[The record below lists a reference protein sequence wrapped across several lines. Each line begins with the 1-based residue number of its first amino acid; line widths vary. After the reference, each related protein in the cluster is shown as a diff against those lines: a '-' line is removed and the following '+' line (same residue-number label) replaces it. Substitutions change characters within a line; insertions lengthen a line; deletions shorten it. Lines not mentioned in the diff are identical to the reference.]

1 MKRKTA
7 GTVYSYKRCPL
18 LKRPPSN
25 DCYCVKLNSLSIEA
39 VIYYC
44 GKNFLECEI
53 YKSYSPKKVVPR
65 NNGIKAV
72 KRGASGWFNLQS

>member
-1 MKRKTA
+1 MKRKLSKK
-7 GTVYSYKRCPL
+7 VFSHKRCPF

-44 GKNFLECEI
+44 GKNYLECEI
-53 YKSYSPKKVVPR
+53 YKAHLPKKV
-65 NNGIKAV
+65 AV
-72 KRGASGWFNLQS
+72 QAAV

>member
-1 MKRKTA
+1 MRRKITRK
-7 GTVYSYKRCPL
+7 VYSRKRCPL

-53 YKSYSPKKVVPR
+53 YKSHSPKKVAAQNMV
-65 NNGIKAV
+65 
-72 KRGASGWFNLQS
+72 